1 MAKPDWGE
9 LQQRFLSEHAATGVS
24 PKEWCEAQGLNYATA
39 RRYIKKTS
47 AQTAQKPAQKKVRIA
62 QKEQSANELM
72 DDDGL
77 TAQQRLF
84 VAEYLKDGNA
94 TQAAIRAGYSKK
106 SAEQIGYQLLQKTS
120 VAQAIA
126 QQQKASIART
136 LGGADEVLAQMWQL
150 ATFDA
155 NQLSQYRRGACRYCW
170 GFGHQYQWRDMVE
183 FEEKRLEALERK
195 SREPADVGGYSYD
208 HNREPNPACP
218 RCNGD
223 GNDIKQANDELE
235 QQAKDIAKNA
245 QDVGKVQTSVNELS
259 STVGNVSSSLSQLEQ
274 TVATADTALGQRID
288 NISVS
293 MDGMT
298 GGVKN
303 SAIAIIQ
310 ANLAQVATRK
320 TLSASVAGNSANL
333 DRIDEVIVNDRE
345 ATARSLL
352 SLQTDVNGNKASI
365 NSLNQTFSDYQQA
378 MATQVNSI
386 TATVNGH
393 TSAITT
399 NAQAIANV
407 NGDLKAMYN
416 IKVGVASNGQYY
428 AAGMGIGVE
437 NTPSGMQSQVI
448 FLADRFAVTHQAG
461 ATVTLPFVIQ
471 NGQVFIRDALIGDGT
486 ISNAK
491 IGNYIQSNNYVA
503 GSVGWRLDK
512 GGTFENYGST
522 TGEGSMKQTNQTISV
537 RDSRNVLRVQI
548 GRITGTW

>member
-47 AQTAQKPAQKKVRIA
+47 AQKPAQKKVRIA
-62 QKEQSANELM
+62 QKEQSAKELM

-195 SREPADVGGYSYD
+195 SREPADVGGYGYD

-223 GNDIKQANDELE
+223 GIGQPYFADTRKLSPVSRLAYSGV
-235 QQAKDIAKNA
+235 K
-245 QDVGKVQTSVNELS
+245 VGKNGVEITAISRERMFEAVMKRLGLADSEFAQRLQQIEIDRR
-259 STVGNVSSSLSQLEQ
+259 QLE
-274 TVATADTALGQRID
+274 VEKLR
-288 NISVS
+288 
-293 MDGMT
+293 
-298 GGVKN
+298 KE
-303 SAIAIIQ
+303 
-310 ANLAQVATRK
+310 LA
-320 TLSASVAGNSANL
+320 
-333 DRIDEVIVNDRE
+333 
-345 ATARSLL
+345 
-352 SLQTDVNGNKASI
+352 
-365 NSLNQTFSDYQQA
+365 
-378 MATQVNSI
+378 
-386 TATVNGH
+386 
-393 TSAITT
+393 
-399 NAQAIANV
+399 
-407 NGDLKAMYN
+407 
-416 IKVGVASNGQYY
+416 
-428 AAGMGIGVE
+428 
-437 NTPSGMQSQVI
+437 
-448 FLADRFAVTHQAG
+448 
-461 ATVTLPFVIQ
+461 
-471 NGQVFIRDALIGDGT
+471 GDGDGDEPT
-486 ISNAK
+486 P
-491 IGNYIQSNNYVA
+491 
-503 GSVGWRLDK
+503 
-512 GGTFENYGST
+512 
-522 TGEGSMKQTNQTISV
+522 
-537 RDSRNVLRVQI
+537 VQI
-548 GRITGTW
+548 NINVVDARAEDGDQPDT

>member
-1 MAKPDWGE
+1 
-9 LQQRFLSEHAATGVS
+9 SEHAATGVS

-47 AQTAQKPAQKKVRIA
+47 AQKPAQKKVRIA

-195 SREPADVGGYSYD
+195 SREPADVGGYGYD

-223 GNDIKQANDELE
+223 GIGQPYFADTRKLSPVSRLAYSGV
-235 QQAKDIAKNA
+235 K
-245 QDVGKVQTSVNELS
+245 VGKNGVEITAISRERMFEAVMKRLGLADSEFAQRLQQIEIDRR
-259 STVGNVSSSLSQLEQ
+259 QLE
-274 TVATADTALGQRID
+274 VEKLR
-288 NISVS
+288 
-293 MDGMT
+293 
-298 GGVKN
+298 KE
-303 SAIAIIQ
+303 
-310 ANLAQVATRK
+310 LA
-320 TLSASVAGNSANL
+320 
-333 DRIDEVIVNDRE
+333 
-345 ATARSLL
+345 
-352 SLQTDVNGNKASI
+352 
-365 NSLNQTFSDYQQA
+365 
-378 MATQVNSI
+378 
-386 TATVNGH
+386 
-393 TSAITT
+393 
-399 NAQAIANV
+399 
-407 NGDLKAMYN
+407 
-416 IKVGVASNGQYY
+416 
-428 AAGMGIGVE
+428 
-437 NTPSGMQSQVI
+437 
-448 FLADRFAVTHQAG
+448 
-461 ATVTLPFVIQ
+461 
-471 NGQVFIRDALIGDGT
+471 GDGDGDEPT
-486 ISNAK
+486 P
-491 IGNYIQSNNYVA
+491 
-503 GSVGWRLDK
+503 
-512 GGTFENYGST
+512 
-522 TGEGSMKQTNQTISV
+522 
-537 RDSRNVLRVQI
+537 VQI
-548 GRITGTW
+548 NINVVDARAEDGDQPDT